1 MKNVGMYSIAY
12 VKQTNTC
19 NIDRNFIMFYISKWT
34 FQISEETRDNKIQ
47 RIECMTLG
55 FLCWLFDILV

>member
-1 MKNVGMYSIAY
+1 
-12 VKQTNTC
+12 
-19 NIDRNFIMFYISKWT
+19 MFYISKWT

-55 FLCWLFDILV
+55 FLCWLFDIFSIKVFIHVYKEKIDQISLKTFSFL